1 MCVTEE
7 RKPNQDSYPCFQS
20 IPTTNSSIVSTKYFK
35 SFYYISFHIQKVIML
50 AEDGDLPSVAD
61 CSAIFDHWKNALNL
75 EEKKVEMEKA
85 CLEMREAKTMSI
97 NGRRR
102 LNDITKTFRAKPKE
116 DQLPMVTE
124 LLKAYQEEIDQ
135 LSKRSK
141 AAETAFFS
149 IFKSLMD
156 APDPCICMDGLL
168 RTVSM
173 GSTHQLEIER
183 LRSELSQYDEEFQ
196 QLKNQDITIRR
207 LEDQL
212 SDFKTQNEEKIAE
225 EVEHRAEEIERIA
238 ERRVAEA
245 REIQRAAEKRL
256 ASAVEAL
263 RQAQASTDSAQSQLY
278 DAAAAAEVRTM
289 ALLSE
294 NSLLA
299 EELNRMTLRMAEA
312 ESALNTLQ
320 AKKNMSGSSG
330 PGGSSQ
336 DLTKESSSGGGN
348 GSSGGDSSGS
358 PVEEIET
365 LQLVMNELKDQNR
378 KQEDLLRSE
387 RLRLEM
393 CNRETH
399 QQLTHTTEELASV
412 KAELA
417 DRPSKEDIVNTR
429 RQLRMLQKIAFNVE
443 DQDGE
448 DEVTVVN
455 NTNFTIYL
463 LFLYVQLIHI

>member
-1 MCVTEE
+1 
-7 RKPNQDSYPCFQS
+7 
-20 IPTTNSSIVSTKYFK
+20 
-35 SFYYISFHIQKVIML
+35 ML
-50 AEDGDLPSVAD
+50 SEDDDLPSVAD
-61 CSAIFDHWKNALNL
+61 CTAIFDHWKNALNL
-75 EEKKVEMEKA
+75 EEKKVEMEKS

-102 LNDITKTFRAKPKE
+102 LNDITKTFRAKPKDE
-116 DQLPMVTE
+116 QLPMVTE

-141 AAETAFFS
+141 SAETAYFS
-149 IFKSLMD
+149 IFKALMD

-212 SDFKTQNEEKIAE
+212 CDFKTQNEEKIAE
-225 EVEHRAEEIERIA
+225 EVERRAEEIERIA
-238 ERRVAEA
+238 ERRVSES

-263 RQAQASTDSAQSQLY
+263 RQAQASTDNAQSQLY
-278 DAAAAAEVRTM
+278 DAAAAAEVRTT

-312 ESALNTLQ
+312 ESALNTLH
-320 AKKNMSGSSG
+320 AKKTIVSGSSVSG
-330 PGGSSQ
+330 SASSQ
-336 DLTKESSSGGGN
+336 DLMRQGVTGGIGM
-348 GSSGGDSSGS
+348 DSNIS
-358 PVEEIET
+358 PVIEDEIEA
-365 LQLVMNELKDQNR
+365 LQLVINELKDQNR

-393 CNRETH
+393 ANREVQ
-399 QQLTHTTEELASV
+399 QQLTHTKEELARV
-412 KAELA
+412 KADLA
-417 DRPSKEDIVNTR
+417 ERPSKEDVMNTR

-443 DQDGE
+443 DQDG
-448 DEVTVVN
+448 DEVM
-455 NTNFTIYL
+455 L
-463 LFLYVQLIHI
+463 

>member
-1 MCVTEE
+1 
-7 RKPNQDSYPCFQS
+7 
-20 IPTTNSSIVSTKYFK
+20 
-35 SFYYISFHIQKVIML
+35 ML
-50 AEDGDLPSVAD
+50 SEDDDLPSVAD
-61 CSAIFDHWKNALNL
+61 CTAIFDHWKNALNL
-75 EEKKVEMEKA
+75 EEKKVEMEKS

-102 LNDITKTFRAKPKE
+102 LNDITKTFRAKPKDE
-116 DQLPMVTE
+116 QLPMVTE

-141 AAETAFFS
+141 SAETAYFS
-149 IFKSLMD
+149 IFKALMD

-212 SDFKTQNEEKIAE
+212 CDFKTQNEEKIAE
-225 EVEHRAEEIERIA
+225 EVERRAEEIERIA
-238 ERRVAEA
+238 ERRVSES

-263 RQAQASTDSAQSQLY
+263 RQAQASTDNAQSQLY
-278 DAAAAAEVRTM
+278 DAAAAAEVRTT

-312 ESALNTLQ
+312 ESALNTLH
-320 AKKNMSGSSG
+320 AKKTIVSGSSVSG
-330 PGGSSQ
+330 SASSQ
-336 DLTKESSSGGGN
+336 DLTRQGVTGGIGM
-348 GSSGGDSSGS
+348 DSNIS
-358 PVEEIET
+358 PVIEDEIEA
-365 LQLVMNELKDQNR
+365 LQLVINELKDQNR

-393 CNRETH
+393 ANREVQ
-399 QQLTHTTEELASV
+399 QQLTHTKEELARV
-412 KAELA
+412 KADLA
-417 DRPSKEDIVNTR
+417 ERPSKEDVMNTK

-443 DQDGE
+443 DQDG
-448 DEVTVVN
+448 DEVM
-455 NTNFTIYL
+455 L
-463 LFLYVQLIHI
+463 

>member
-1 MCVTEE
+1 
-7 RKPNQDSYPCFQS
+7 
-20 IPTTNSSIVSTKYFK
+20 
-35 SFYYISFHIQKVIML
+35 ML
-50 AEDGDLPSVAD
+50 SEDDDLPSVAD
-61 CSAIFDHWKNALNL
+61 CTAIFDHWKNALNL
-75 EEKKVEMEKA
+75 EEKKVEMEKS

-102 LNDITKTFRAKPKE
+102 LNDITKTFRAKPKDE
-116 DQLPMVTE
+116 QLPMVTE

-141 AAETAFFS
+141 SAETAYFS
-149 IFKSLMD
+149 IFKALMD

-212 SDFKTQNEEKIAE
+212 CDFKTQNEEKIAE
-225 EVEHRAEEIERIA
+225 EVERRAEEIERIA
-238 ERRVAEA
+238 ERRVSES

-263 RQAQASTDSAQSQLY
+263 RQAQASTDNAQSQLY
-278 DAAAAAEVRTM
+278 DAAAAAEVRTT

-312 ESALNTLQ
+312 ESALNTLH
-320 AKKNMSGSSG
+320 AKKTIVSGSSVSG
-330 PGGSSQ
+330 SASSQ
-336 DLTKESSSGGGN
+336 DLTRQGVTGGIGM
-348 GSSGGDSSGS
+348 DSNIS
-358 PVEEIET
+358 PVIEDEIEA
-365 LQLVMNELKDQNR
+365 LQLVINELKDQNR

-393 CNRETH
+393 ANREVQ
-399 QQLTHTTEELASV
+399 QQLTHTKEELARV
-412 KAELA
+412 KADLA
-417 DRPSKEDIVNTR
+417 ERPSKEDVMNTR

-443 DQDGE
+443 DQDG
-448 DEVTVVN
+448 DEVM
-455 NTNFTIYL
+455 L
-463 LFLYVQLIHI
+463 